1 MTELELLQR
10 ATSFRKIKDVVTA
23 NVLSSTLKQQLHQ
36 NRHLTA
42 LYLAQLSYF
51 SFAKI
56 STKLSEFG
64 AVRMSLYNHN
74 GTQGFFAEFTDMAV
88 VSFRGTQL
96 DDKADLKTCF
106 TFWKESY
113 GEVKVHKG
121 FANAIRN
128 LIPNIMTDLSHVADH
143 KRVYF
148 VGHSLGGALAT
159 LLTVKVKPDELVTFG
174 APRVAGPE
182 LEVYLSDV
190 EHHRITTKYDLVRL
204 LPPHIPYA
212 LPYMHTGKERV
223 LDVPW
228 SWNPKKFIH
237 PHLLITYLNALME
250 EENIM

>member
-1 MTELELLQR
+1 VTEFELQK
-10 ATSFRKIKDVVTA
+10 AASFKKIKDIVTA
-23 NVLSSTLKQQLHQ
+23 NVLSTTLKQQLHQ
-36 NRHLTA
+36 NRHITA
-42 LYLAQLSYF
+42 LYLSQLSYF

-56 STKLSEFG
+56 STKLQEFG

-74 GTQGFFAEFTDMAV
+74 GTQGFFAEFEDMAV

-143 KRVYF
+143 KRIYY

-182 LEVYLSDV
+182 LEEYLSDV
-190 EHHRITTKYDLVRL
+190 EHHRIITKYDLVRK
-204 LPPHIPYA
+204 LPPHIPYI
-212 LPYMHTGKERV
+212 LPYKHTGKERV
-223 LDVPW
+223 LTVPW
-228 SWNPKKFIH
+228 SWKPKEFIH
-237 PHLLITYLNALME
+237 PHLLVTYLNALLE